1 MASKKSGVSKQVAK
15 KAYNNVAKDLQDLE
29 KYMNKLV
36 QDVEVM
42 NKSYWYGDKLA
53 NQWYNKMKGHYSE
66 NKDANLVK
74 FYNGVVAFQNS
85 LKTVFEKANTKGITF

>member
-29 KYMNKLV
+29 TYMNKLV
-36 QDVEVM
+36 EDVENM
-42 NKSYWYGDKLA
+42 NKNYWYGDKLA
-53 NQWYNKMKGHYSE
+53 NQWYNTMKGHYSD

-74 FYNGVVAFQNS
+74 FYNGVANFQNS
-85 LKTVFEKANTKGITF
+85 LKTVFQKSNNNGISF